1 MKVIVNYYCLFQ
13 FSKLTIKRLVS
24 KEKYFLA
31 KELYQ
36 EASICWSRSFV
47 ILNNPSDKHGVIE
60 ALQHCFELCVKSL
73 WLVVGLEYPNTHD
86 AGKNI
91 KKVSKRLKLILPK
104 LNYKIWDEYLEN
116 WIILQSDYM
125 NKLHHLTIY
134 GDEERGISAS
144 KLFSDEEKSEIIR
157 NVSALFTFV
166 GGPLQWI
173 GAGLG
178 LLTESEKKAYNEF
191 KEVIRVISQDPNKI
205 SELYE
210 NVRKFYTKHGDY

>member
-1 MKVIVNYYCLFQ
+1 M
-13 FSKLTIKRLVS
+13 TIKHLVS

-36 EASICWSRSFV
+36 EATICRNRSF
-47 ILNNPSDKHGVIE
+47 ILSLNPSDNHGIIE

-73 WLVVGLEYPNTHD
+73 WLVVGLEYPTTHD

-91 KKVSKRLKLILPK
+91 QKVSKRLKLILPK
-104 LNYKIWDEYLEN
+104 FNFQIWDDYLEN

-134 GDEERGISAS
+134 GDEKRGISAS
-144 KLFSDEEKSEIIR
+144 KLFSEAEKSEMFR
-157 NVSALFTFV
+157 NVAALFSFV

-178 LLTESEKKAYNEF
+178 LLTESEKTEYNEF
-191 KEVIRVISQDPNKI
+191 KEVVRAISQDPKKI
-205 SELYE
+205 TELKE
-210 NVRKFYTKHGDY
+210 NVRKFFTKHGEC